1 MIEQYEL
8 DYEEIA
14 SLKPAAAKATAVA
27 TVVATEAASANA
39 IGLKID
45 GHRIALHANGR
56 LEFVEQ
62 QRPKEAYVSRPKYT
76 TIFRPRKA
84 QKSTFIETEFFAD
97 AEYEDLIE
105 TAAETDQTEKFIQK
119 PLPGQWSSFYAVEDM
134 SLKYQSFKE
143 LHN

>member
-8 DYEEIA
+8 DYAEIA
-14 SLKPAAAKATAVA
+14 SLKPAAAVATVAAKATAA
-27 TVVATEAASANA
+27 DKP

-84 QKSTFIETEFFAD
+84 PKHIHIEGF
-97 AEYEDLIE
+97 L
-105 TAAETDQTEKFIQK
+105 
-119 PLPGQWSSFYAVEDM
+119 S
-134 SLKYQSFKE
+134 
-143 LHN
+143 